1 MSDFSGNPFADPE
14 DVNPFA
20 DPAITSVTG
29 PPPPAE
35 EYNPF
40 ADQPPPPSEPVKIAP
55 PPTKQEVKA
64 KQKPSGPVAPP
75 PSNPAVIEAQYQ
87 PAPFTQPPDE
97 PLDEMHR
104 REKEIEER
112 EAALQER
119 EKNMQRLGPQRRD
132 NNFPPLPKGCPI
144 KPCFYHDISVEI
156 PPSQRLIV
164 RALLGLWIY
173 TICLLSYNLIT
184 AIAGAIV
191 AGTDHNSDYLVTM
204 GFAVAFF
211 ILFIPGSMLCWYIPV
226 YRAYRSDS
234 SLAYMWFF
242 FVFCF
247 QIISYVFNACG
258 FPRTGGCGFWNGA
271 VVFDE
276 DTAVGAMFMICA
288 ILWALAV
295 PVALFAFFK
304 VHRYY
309 RSSGASLQKAQQ
321 EAYAAAASNKTLQ
334 KAGKKAV
341 YTAATNKTVQ
351 KTVAQGVAQGVQSA
365 AQSAVE
371 Q

>member
-1 MSDFSGNPFADPE
+1 MSDFSGNPFADTD

-20 DPAITSVTG
+20 DPAVTAVTTNTQ
-29 PPPPAE
+29 AE

-40 ADQPPPPSEPVKIAP
+40 ADQPPPTPEPIRIP
-55 PPTKQEVKA
+55 PPPSKQEMQTKN
-64 KQKPSGPVAPP
+64 KRPSGPSAPP
-75 PSNPAVIEAQYQ
+75 APTPAVIEAQQYPQ
-87 PAPFTQPPDE
+87 PPAYTQPPGIPEDDE
-97 PLDEMHR
+97 FRR
-104 REKEIEER
+104 REEDIASKEAALEER
-112 EAALQER
+112 ERNL
-119 EKNMQRLGPQRRD
+119 QRLGPQRRE
-132 NNFPPLPKGCPI
+132 NNFPPLPSGCPI
-144 KPCFYHDISVEI
+144 KPCFYHDISAEI

-173 TICLLSYNLIT
+173 TISLLTYNLIV
-184 AIAGAIV
+184 AIAGAIA
-191 AGTDHNSDYLVTM
+191 AGTKHDDSYLTTM
-204 GFAVAFF
+204 GFAIAYF
-211 ILFIPGSMLCWYIPV
+211 ILFIPGSMVCWYIPV

-247 QIISYVFNACG
+247 QIISYAFNCIG
-258 FPRTGGCGFWNGA
+258 FPKTGGCGFWNGA

-276 DTAVGAMFMICA
+276 GAAVGAMFIICA
-288 ILWALAV
+288 ILWALAIPFSV
-295 PVALFAFFK
+295 FLFLR

-334 KAGKKAV
+334 RAGKKAV
-341 YTAATNKTVQ
+341 VTAATNKTVQ
-351 KTVAQGVAQGVQSA
+351 QGVATGLQSA
-365 AQSAVE
+365 AQSAVA